1 MPEKISVIM
10 TSYNYSQYIK
20 EAIESVINQ
29 TYTNW
34 ELIIVDD
41 FSTDNSREIITEYA
55 KADKRIKPVF
65 HNKNLGLAQAIQ
77 TGLKNSNTDWVAFLE
92 SDDLFMPNALE
103 EKEKAIATGAE
114 LIFTDIDAF
123 QDKERI
129 KMLEDYYKS
138 LQNSSIILDKSK
150 FIENFAKIIPDINI
164 ITTFSSV
171 MVKRN
176 LLLNCNFNSFYK
188 PSLDHYLWSQLA
200 DCKVFY
206 IDKKLTRWR
215 LHPNSYITKDY
226 SSWLSKYL
234 FCISLYYNTIKNRNS
249 FIKPLLLLNY
259 IRIKLFYVKL
269 SRNSIKINLFNNSFI
284 FEKKFL

>member
-55 KADKRIKPVF
+55 KTDKRIKPVF

-92 SDDLFMPNALE
+92 SDDLFLPNALE
-103 EKEKAIATGAE
+103 EKEKAIVTGAE
-114 LIFTDIDAF
+114 LIFTDIEAF
-123 QDKERI
+123 QDKDRI

-234 FCISLYYNTIKNRNS
+234 FCISLYYNTIKNRNL

>member
-10 TSYNYSQYIK
+10 TSYNYSQYIR

-55 KADKRIKPVF
+55 KTDKRIKPVF

-92 SDDLFMPNALE
+92 SDDLFLPNALE
-103 EKEKAIATGAE
+103 EKEKAIVTGAE
-114 LIFTDIDAF
+114 LIFTDIEAF
-123 QDKERI
+123 QDKDRI

-234 FCISLYYNTIKNRNS
+234 FCISLYYNTIKNRNL